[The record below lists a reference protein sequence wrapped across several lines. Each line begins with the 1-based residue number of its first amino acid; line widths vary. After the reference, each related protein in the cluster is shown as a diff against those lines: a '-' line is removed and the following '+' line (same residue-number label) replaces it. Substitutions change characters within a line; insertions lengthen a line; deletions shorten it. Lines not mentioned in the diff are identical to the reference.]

1 MLRRVTISITLL
13 ILISMP
19 VFAAQTMTFDWEDGT
34 STCLLTYLGANVV
47 NTDEYA
53 QSGTRSLKIWEDP
66 LGSTPYAVVWWVTG
80 CAQDDTIDAN
90 FYVYD
95 TTPAASPSGRI
106 WAHYTDDPMDIDSY
120 AGSAS
125 GNSTYSDGTGW
136 SNLAFQWVF
145 DSDGGLRDGIAIEA
159 RIYSGSAGSQDSI
172 IWVDNTYIRT
182 SSDLATIHNAA
193 GAVPVEL
200 ASFTASAD
208 IDGVTL
214 MWNTASEKDNLGFNI
229 LRALGATEPS
239 LVNLS
244 IIPGSGTTLE
254 PRDYSYFDGNVDAGQ
269 RYRYWLEQVDFQGT
283 TELFGPVN
291 VSIPATLPETVFLSA
306 SPQPVES
313 DASIQLNIP
322 SAGHATVSL
331 YDLQGHEVTTIM
343 DGAAQGGM
351 NSISWDRGSVASGTY
366 MIRAATEFGEA
377 TTQIILR

>member
-1 MLRRVTISITLL
+1 MLRRVTTSIAI
-13 ILISMP
+13 ILFAMP

-80 CAQDDTIDAN
+80 CAQDDTIDASI
-90 FYVYD
+90 YVYD
-95 TTPAASPSGRI
+95 TTPSASPSGRI

-125 GNSTYSDGTGW
+125 GNSTYSDGSGW
-136 SNLAFQWVF
+136 SNLAYQWVF

-172 IWVDNTYIRT
+172 IYVDNVYIRT
-182 SSDLATIHNAA
+182 SSDAATIHNAR
-193 GAVPVEL
+193 GDVPVEL
-200 ASFTASAD
+200 AAFTASAD

-214 MWNTASEKDNLGFNI
+214 FWNTASEEDNLGFNI
-229 LRALGATEPS
+229 LRALGATESS
-239 LVNLS
+239 LINLS

-254 PRDYSYFDGNVDAGQ
+254 PRSYSYFDGNVDAGLT
-269 RYRYWLEQVDFQGT
+269 YKYWLEQVDFQGT

-291 VSIPATLPETVFLSA
+291 VAVPATLPETVLLSA
-306 SPQPVES
+306 SPQPVEGE
-313 DASIQLNIP
+313 ATIQLSIP
-322 SAGHATVSL
+322 AAGHASVSL
-331 YDLQGHEVTTIM
+331 YDLQGHEVSTIM
-343 DGAAQGGM
+343 NGAVQDGI
-351 NSISWDRGSVASGTY
+351 NSISWERGSVASGVY

-377 TTQIILR
+377 TTKIILR